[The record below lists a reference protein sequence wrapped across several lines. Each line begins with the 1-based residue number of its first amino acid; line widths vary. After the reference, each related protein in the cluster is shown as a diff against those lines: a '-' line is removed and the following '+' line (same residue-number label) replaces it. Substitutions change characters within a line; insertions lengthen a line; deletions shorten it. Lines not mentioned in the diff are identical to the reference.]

1 MNNNTK
7 DSLLTADKLI
17 KSRNFDEA
25 KEILQEIIK
34 IDNKSTQ
41 AFNLLGIVSV
51 NLKEPEKANIYFKK
65 GLESDPKNITL
76 LKNLSLTLKMEK
88 KYQEANKYLNTLYK
102 LSNTSEAVIAELV
115 NNLIIINKENE
126 AHDLILRSL
135 INNPESETLNLVMGN
150 VLYELNKWKDSE
162 KYFKK
167 ALLKNEF
174 NFYALFRLSFYRIEN
189 KEYEKSISYLNKICN
204 NIEKFKNHKNE
215 FSLVYYNLG
224 YAYDN
229 LKKTK
234 EAEKYY
240 LQSYEINPNE
250 LNTLVNLSYLYFE
263 TRKLDKALE
272 FINKAISLYP
282 NNRIL
287 YNNLSKIYSRMG
299 NHLKAVYYNRLGNG
313 VVVFKT
319 NNEYGLFEIA

>member
-1 MNNNTK
+1 MNENIK
-7 DSLLTADKLI
+7 DSLVSADKLI
-17 KSRNFDEA
+17 KSGNFDKA
-25 KEILQEIIK
+25 KKILQEIIK
-34 IDNKSTQ
+34 IDNKFIQ

-51 NLKEPEKANIYFKK
+51 NLKEPEEAIIYFKK

-76 LKNLSLTLKMEK
+76 LKNLCLTLKKEK

-102 LSNTSEAVIAELV
+102 LSDTSEEVIAELV
-115 NNLIIINKENE
+115 NNLILINKKDE

-135 INNPESETLNLVMGN
+135 NNNPESETLNLVMGN
-150 VLYELNKWKDSE
+150 VLYESNKWEDSE

-174 NFYALFRLSFYRIEN
+174 NFYALFRLSFYRI
-189 KEYEKSISYLNKICN
+189 KDGEYEKSISYLNKICN
-204 NIEKFKNHKNE
+204 NLERFRNHKNE

-224 YAYDN
+224 YSYDK

-240 LQSYEINPNE
+240 LQSYKINPNE
-250 LNTLVNLSYLYFE
+250 LNNLVNLSYLYFE
-263 TRKLDKALE
+263 TRKLDRALE

-282 NNRIL
+282 NNRKL